1 MAISVTAYLI
11 DKSLKIIKMK
21 QFTFLIALVALT
33 LAGCAEQPGVKRVNV
48 PEAQQLMAQKKDLQI
63 VDLRTPGE
71 LAATGRIE
79 GSVNINFTGD
89 SFAQQTAK
97 LDKNKPLLI
106 YCAAGSRSAQAA
118 EILGKEGFKELYDL
132 SPGMNGW
139 LYAKQ
144 KTVPQ

>member
-1 MAISVTAYLI
+1 MNNM
-11 DKSLKIIKMK
+11 KKII
-21 QFTFLIALVALT
+21 FLFSLT
-33 LAGCAEQPGVKRVNV
+33 VLALAGCADQLATKHVDVQ
-48 PEAQQLMAQKKDLQI
+48 EARQLIEEKKNLQI

-79 GSVNINFTGD
+79 GSININFTSGN
-89 SFAQQTAK
+89 FMQQAEK
-97 LDKNKPLLI
+97 LDKNRPLLL

-118 EILGKEGFKELYDL
+118 EMLEKEGFKELYDL

-139 LYAKQ
+139 LRANQ

>member
-1 MAISVTAYLI
+1 MN
-11 DKSLKIIKMK
+11 KMK
-21 QFTFLIALVALT
+21 QIIYLFTLAILT
-33 LAGCAEQPGVKRVNV
+33 LAGCTEQSAAIKRVNV
-48 PEAQQLMAQKKDLQI
+48 QEARQLMSEKKDLQI
-63 VDLRTPGE
+63 VDLRTPDE

-79 GSVNINFTGD
+79 GALNINFTGD
-89 SFAQQTAK
+89 GFMQQAST

-118 EILGKEGFKELYDL
+118 EMLEKEGFKELYDL

-139 LYAKQ
+139 LRANQ